1 MAYTI
6 VENQSGLLQ
15 IATIDTGVTS
25 PGGVSSGTTSV
36 IPTPPNVL
44 GKIVRAD
51 DPTYGEGEFILLL
64 GVAATEVGLVVKYNA
79 TTYQTVVVTN
89 STVQD
94 VPVAVAMSANL
105 AGTFGWYQ
113 IAGNAVI
120 KKTAVA
126 VTPQVTLFLSGTAG
140 RVKVLASAGLQVVAA
155 RSANLATIA
164 ATVSTV
170 TVTINRPHL
179 QSQIT

>member
-89 STVQD
+89 TVVQD

-113 IAGNAVI
+113 IAGNAVV

-126 VTPQVTLFLSGTAG
+126 VTPQVTVFLSATAG

-164 ATVSTV
+164 AGTSTV

-179 QSQIT
+179 QSQVT

>member
-6 VENQSGLLQ
+6 VENQAGLLQ

-51 DPTYGEGEFILLL
+51 DPTYGEGEFIMLV
-64 GVAATEVGLVVKYNA
+64 GVASTVVGSLVSYNA
-79 TTYQTVVVTN
+79 TTYQTVLVPNTGN
-89 STVQD
+89 QAC
-94 VPVAVAMSANL
+94 PVAVAMSANL

-113 IAGNAVI
+113 IDGNAVV

-140 RVKVLASAGLQVVAA
+140 RVKVLASAGLQILGA

-179 QSQIT
+179 QGQIT

>member
-64 GVAATEVGLVVKYNA
+64 GVAAT
-79 TTYQTVVVTN
+79 
-89 STVQD
+89 
-94 VPVAVAMSANL
+94 
-105 AGTFGWYQ
+105 
-113 IAGNAVI
+113 
-120 KKTAVA
+120 
-126 VTPQVTLFLSGTAG
+126 
-140 RVKVLASAGLQVVAA
+140 
-155 RSANLATIA
+155 
-164 ATVSTV
+164 
-170 TVTINRPHL
+170 
-179 QSQIT
+179 